1 MGDLEDFSFA
11 GTGSIPASGPARW
24 MDIGLTVA
32 IAVLVF
38 ALMAVTFIDVVGR
51 YFFDSPIPG
60 TFEVVSFL
68 LALLVFSGLP
78 LVTRDE
84 RHITVTLMEGLFKGW
99 RLWFQKVVVS
109 IASAAVLG
117 FIAERLWRTADDM
130 AEMETLLEY
139 FDVPFAYFVYFMA
152 ALSFLSFLLMLPLIW
167 HHARSRPGRRDS
179 DGPIRTGSRWDS
191 E

>member
-1 MGDLEDFSFA
+1 MGDLDDFSFS
-11 GTGSIPASGPARW
+11 GTGSLPASGPARW
-24 MDIGLTVA
+24 MVIGLTVA

-51 YFFDSPIPG
+51 YFFDAPIPG

-99 RLWFQKVVVS
+99 GLWFQKVVVAM
-109 IASAAVLG
+109 ASAAVLG
-117 FIAERLWRTADDM
+117 FIAERLWRTAGDM

-152 ALSFLSFLLMLPLIW
+152 ILSFLSFLLMLPLIW
-167 HHARSRPGRRDS
+167 HHAKNRPRRGNFD
-179 DGPIRTGSRWDS
+179 DPARPASRWKS